1 MPVYEYACKN
11 CGQEFE
17 LRRNISDNDADIKC
31 PKCGIKGP
39 KRVLSLFST
48 ASSGGNCAPNLSA
61 GST

>member
-1 MPVYEYACKN
+1 MPVYEYKCEK
-11 CGQEFE
+11 CGEEFE

-31 PKCGIKGP
+31 PKCETKGP

-48 ASSGGNCAPNLSA
+48 TSSGGGCAPAPSG